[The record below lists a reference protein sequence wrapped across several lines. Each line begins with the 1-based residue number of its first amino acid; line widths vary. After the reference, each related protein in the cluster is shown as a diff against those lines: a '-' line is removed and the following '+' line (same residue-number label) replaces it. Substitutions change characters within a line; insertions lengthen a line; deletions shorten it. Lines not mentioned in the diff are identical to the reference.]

1 MKALHLFCLEL
12 GRLFQSRLTWLVIL
26 LTVLS
31 PLAGL
36 VLYKPTAADT
46 MLSMYLADPALA
58 GGVVGGILFGLLT
71 VYELDRTERSRVGML
86 MDAAVSP
93 LTMALVRLPALAAA
107 AVLGLGL
114 TMLVWLP
121 ISRELIGSVFGGTDY
136 LLSYLLFMGLALW
149 LAILAAAAAYQFTR
163 RSDLSL
169 VLFAAFAA
177 LSLTVWAGKWQ
188 LCWLNPCVW
197 ALSDDF
203 SNFRLYRSVA
213 YMRLTWL
220 AALAGVWTLSW
231 LCIRQYGKG
240 LLGSLARSARRVC
253 RPLIALLLLA
263 CSGAAYAAQPFFDNS
278 NPDLTASRLFELE
291 YAEGVTCSRRTA
303 QVFPDTAAGTV
314 EGRAAY
320 QFQNTS
326 GQGWTVCFGVDP
338 GYDITSARA
347 NGAEI
352 SPVRTGYEE
361 SNMALWEIALP
372 ADGAVELVLEYG
384 GFPRDWNIAETTQGS
399 PEISGAYLCLEN
411 QNLMPYLLN
420 VLPEGQGYPTTV

>member
-240 LLGSLARSARRVC
+240 LLGSLARSAGGSV
-253 RPLIALLLLA
+253 
-263 CSGAAYAAQPFFDNS
+263 
-278 NPDLTASRLFELE
+278 
-291 YAEGVTCSRRTA
+291 
-303 QVFPDTAAGTV
+303 
-314 EGRAAY
+314 GR
-320 QFQNTS
+320 
-326 GQGWTVCFGVDP
+326 
-338 GYDITSARA
+338 
-347 NGAEI
+347 
-352 SPVRTGYEE
+352 
-361 SNMALWEIALP
+361 
-372 ADGAVELVLEYG
+372 
-384 GFPRDWNIAETTQGS
+384 
-399 PEISGAYLCLEN
+399 
-411 QNLMPYLLN
+411 
-420 VLPEGQGYPTTV
+420 